1 MLITDP
7 VATAP
12 GSDVTTMTGRDACPT
27 NMSTELDHAREIA
40 ERIARRV
47 SNDNPARPRA
57 ESKSELTSELAA
69 VRAGLSE
76 LQRKIAQ
83 LEAKV
88 VSGSSDPQ
96 HGTTDAQLYSDAG
109 TTTRAFDQHAR
120 PAPLTHS
127 PWLAGVNAMLA
138 HPSQEKFGVE
148 EAVVSELV
156 DHFESEKTCSV
167 EPGGK
172 PCDHCAICSSRGF

>member
-1 MLITDP
+1 MP
-7 VATAP
+7 VLQK
-12 GSDVTTMTGRDACPT
+12 
-27 NMSTELDHAREIA
+27 MSTEIDHAREIA

-47 SNDNPARPRA
+47 AGENPATATRSQAMRSPQP
-57 ESKSELTSELAA
+57 KPELTSELAA

-88 VSGSSDPQ
+88 SLDATETPSSFSSSTTASTVSSS
-96 HGTTDAQLYSDAG
+96 S
-109 TTTRAFDQHAR
+109 R
-120 PAPLTHS
+120 PVPPTHS
-127 PWLAGVNAMLA
+127 PWLAGVNASLS
-138 HPSQEKFGVE
+138 HPSLEKFGVE

-156 DHFESEKTCSV
+156 DFFEKEKTCSV

-172 PCDHCAICSSRGF
+172 PCDHCAMCSSRGF

>member
-1 MLITDP
+1 
-7 VATAP
+7 
-12 GSDVTTMTGRDACPT
+12 
-27 NMSTELDHAREIA
+27 MSTELDHAREIA

-47 SNDNPARPRA
+47 STDAPTKANLAQPTSPAQ
-57 ESKSELTSELAA
+57 SKPELTSELAA

-83 LEAKV
+83 LEAKI
-88 VSGSSDPQ
+88 SSEPIESPPSRGMSHTPPSVADSR
-96 HGTTDAQLYSDAG
+96 D
-109 TTTRAFDQHAR
+109 RV
-120 PAPLTHS
+120 PLTHS
-127 PWLAGVNAMLA
+127 PWLAGVNASLS

-156 DHFESEKTCSV
+156 DYFEKEKICSV

-172 PCDHCAICSSRGF
+172 PCDHCAMCSTRGF

>member
-1 MLITDP
+1 
-7 VATAP
+7 
-12 GSDVTTMTGRDACPT
+12 
-27 NMSTELDHAREIA
+27 MSTPDHAREIA

-47 SNDNPARPRA
+47 ANDIPGTPRQVQPKQ
-57 ESKSELTSELAA
+57 EVTSELAA

-88 VSGSSDPQ
+88 GSESADKTTASSFLSPAPSVSQ
-96 HGTTDAQLYSDAG
+96 
-109 TTTRAFDQHAR
+109 TTRS
-120 PAPLTHS
+120 APLTHS
-127 PWLAGVNAMLA
+127 PWLAGVNAGIS

-156 DHFESEKTCSV
+156 DYFENEKTCSV

-172 PCDHCAICSSRGF
+172 PCDHCAMCSTRGF

>member
-1 MLITDP
+1 
-7 VATAP
+7 
-12 GSDVTTMTGRDACPT
+12 
-27 NMSTELDHAREIA
+27 MSTELDHAREMA

-47 SNDNPARPRA
+47 SSDRAAMPRV
-57 ESKSELTSELAA
+57 ESKSALTSELAA

-76 LQRKIAQ
+76 LQRKIAH

-88 VSGSSDPQ
+88 VSESSESQRGIADP
-96 HGTTDAQLYSDAG
+96 QLYSDAG
-109 TTTRAFDQHAR
+109 TSTRAFDQRAR
-120 PAPLTHS
+120 PVPLTHS
-127 PWLAGVNAMLA
+127 PWLAGVNASLA
-138 HPSQEKFGVE
+138 HPSLEKFGVE

-156 DHFESEKTCSV
+156 DHFEKEKVCNV

>member
-1 MLITDP
+1 MEP
-7 VATAP
+7 
-12 GSDVTTMTGRDACPT
+12 
-27 NMSTELDHAREIA
+27 DHTREVA
-40 ERIARRV
+40 ERIARRMA
-47 SNDNPARPRA
+47 NDISSPSRVQLKP
-57 ESKSELTSELAA
+57 EVTSELAA

-88 VSGSSDPQ
+88 SSESVGSQTNLSLPNV
-96 HGTTDAQLYSDAG
+96 
-109 TTTRAFDQHAR
+109 AR
-120 PAPLTHS
+120 PVANAERPVPLTHS
-127 PWLAGVNAMLA
+127 PWLAGVNASLS

-156 DHFESEKTCSV
+156 DYFEKEKICSV

-172 PCDHCAICSSRGF
+172 PCDHCAMCSTRGF

>member
-1 MLITDP
+1 
-7 VATAP
+7 
-12 GSDVTTMTGRDACPT
+12 
-27 NMSTELDHAREIA
+27 MSTELDQAREIA

-47 SNDNPARPRA
+47 S
-57 ESKSELTSELAA
+57 SGTSSSTPNVAQPKTQVSAELAA

-88 VSGSSDPQ
+88 TTAADGPTNSSSPDNTSPF
-96 HGTTDAQLYSDAG
+96 ASRPRY
-109 TTTRAFDQHAR
+109 FDERSQ
-120 PAPLTHS
+120 PVPLTHS
-127 PWLAGVNAMLA
+127 PWLAGVNASMS
-138 HPSQEKFGVE
+138 HPSLEKFGVE

-156 DHFESEKTCSV
+156 DHFEKEKTCSV

-172 PCDHCAICSSRGF
+172 PCDHCAMCNTRGF

>member
-1 MLITDP
+1 
-7 VATAP
+7 
-12 GSDVTTMTGRDACPT
+12 
-27 NMSTELDHAREIA
+27 MSTELDHAREIA

-47 SNDNPARPRA
+47 ASDNPSPPDRAQASPRA
-57 ESKSELTSELAA
+57 QPKPELTSELAA

-88 VSGSSDPQ
+88 SSESMDSPTNLSLSNTARSVSDIVHPSSIN
-96 HGTTDAQLYSDAG
+96 
-109 TTTRAFDQHAR
+109 TR
-120 PAPLTHS
+120 PVLLTHS
-127 PWLAGVNAMLA
+127 PWLAGVNASIS

-156 DHFESEKTCSV
+156 DYFEKEKICGV

-172 PCDHCAICSSRGF
+172 PCDHCAVCSSRGF

>member
-1 MLITDP
+1 
-7 VATAP
+7 
-12 GSDVTTMTGRDACPT
+12 
-27 NMSTELDHAREIA
+27 MSTELDHAREIA

-47 SNDNPARPRA
+47 SVDNTSQPNRAQPAPPVNIKP
-57 ESKSELTSELAA
+57 EVTSELAA

-88 VSGSSDPQ
+88 SSESMNTPTNSSLLNQAYPVLD
-96 HGTTDAQLYSDAG
+96 T
-109 TTTRAFDQHAR
+109 AR

-127 PWLAGVNAMLA
+127 PWLAGVNAGMS

-156 DHFESEKTCSV
+156 DYFEKEKICSV

-172 PCDHCAICSSRGF
+172 PCDHCAMCSSRGF